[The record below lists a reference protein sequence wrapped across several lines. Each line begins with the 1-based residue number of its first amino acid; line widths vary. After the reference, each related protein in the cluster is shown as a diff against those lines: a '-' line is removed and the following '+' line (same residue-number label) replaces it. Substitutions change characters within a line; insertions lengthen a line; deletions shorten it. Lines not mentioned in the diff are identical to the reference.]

1 MFGCVKSND
10 SPDMVVLS
18 ADKFTIFCNMFG
30 QGSNQPPFLGMIK
43 RIVMMQL
50 LPEKE
55 ALFLDIF
62 EEVKTDIRKQ
72 EGCIDLEVLRS
83 EQDDII
89 RVWTISL
96 WTSEDALNQYRSSA
110 LFQKTWAAV
119 KPLFSNKAHAWT
131 LTYGETK

>member
-1 MFGCVKSND
+1 
-10 SPDMVVLS
+10 MVVPS

-30 QGSNQPPFLGMIK
+30 QGSKLPYLFSMIK

-62 EEVKTDIRKQ
+62 EQVKENIRNQ

-83 EQDDII
+83 EQNGII
-89 RVWTISL
+89 SIWTISL
-96 WTSEDALNQYRSSA
+96 WTSTDALEQYRSSE

-119 KPLFSNKAHAWT
+119 KPLFSSKAHAWT
-131 LTYGETK
+131 LTLIKKVQ